1 MDIATLDLSFISVLL
16 VVGAVTRAVRPD
28 GGQLVVLIK
37 PQFEAGRK
45 QVGAGGVVRDPK
57 VRALGTGG
65 VVRRAWGFHDSLF
78 RGRMQVV

>member
-16 VVGAVTRAVRPD
+16 VVGAVTRVVRPD

-57 VRALGTGG
+57 VRGRGGGGG
-65 VVRRAWGFHDSLF
+65 VV
-78 RGRMQVV
+78 Q